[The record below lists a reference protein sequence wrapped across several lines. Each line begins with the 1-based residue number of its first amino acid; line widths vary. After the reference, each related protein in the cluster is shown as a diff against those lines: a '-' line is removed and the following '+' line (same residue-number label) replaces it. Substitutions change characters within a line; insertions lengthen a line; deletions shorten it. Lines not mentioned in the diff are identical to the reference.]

1 MTGQAFLIR
10 QGLKRIMETMQ
21 AVVFDGELRYVRDWP
36 MPLAKPGQARIKV
49 HLAGICRTDLEIMK
63 GYVGFRGILGHE
75 FTGVVESCDDASWV
89 GKRVVGEINAAC
101 GLCDWCIAGLG
112 RHCPKRST
120 LGISGLDGCMAEYCV
135 LPVTNLFSAAGLSEE
150 RAVLTEPLAA
160 ACEVLE
166 QVPLQGNERVVV
178 LGDGRL
184 GILCAWV
191 LATAAGRVTLA
202 GHHQD
207 KLELARWRGLETSL
221 RGEGIEPGAD
231 VVVEATGSG
240 RGIEQAMA
248 LCRPRGTIVLKST
261 VALQGEVNL
270 APLVVNEITLVGSRC
285 GRFSHA
291 LDMMRKFPDMPL
303 ERLITHRYPLHQ
315 AKEAFETARSGQAL
329 KVVLEVD

>member
-1 MTGQAFLIR
+1 
-10 QGLKRIMETMQ
+10 METMQ
-21 AVVFDGELRYVRDWP
+21 AVVFDGELRYVRDWS
-36 MPLAKPGQARIKV
+36 MPRIKPGQARIKV

-63 GYVGFRGILGHE
+63 GYKGYKGILGHE
-75 FTGVVESCDDASWV
+75 FIGVVESCNDASWV

-101 GLCDWCIAGLG
+101 GLCEWCMAGLG
-112 RHCPKRST
+112 RHCPNRET

-135 LPVTNLFSAAGLSEE
+135 LPVTNLFSADGLSEE

-160 ACEVLE
+160 ACEILE

-191 LATAAGRVTLA
+191 LATAAGRVTLV
-202 GHHQD
+202 GHHQE
-207 KLELARWRGLETSL
+207 KLEVALWRDVETSL

-231 VVVEATGSG
+231 VVVDATGSG
-240 RGIEQAMA
+240 RGIEQAMD

-285 GRFSHA
+285 GQFSHA
-291 LDMMRKFPDMPL
+291 LDMMHRFPDMPL

-315 AKEAFETARSGQAL
+315 AKEAFETAKSGQAL
-329 KVVLEVD
+329 KVVLEVS

>member
-1 MTGQAFLIR
+1 
-10 QGLKRIMETMQ
+10 METMQ

-36 MPLAKPGQARIKV
+36 MPRIKPGQARIRV
-49 HLAGICRTDLEIMK
+49 NLAGICRTDLEIIK
-63 GYVGFRGILGHE
+63 GYKGYKGILGHE
-75 FTGVVESCDDASWV
+75 FTGLVESCDDASWV

-101 GLCDWCIAGLG
+101 GLCDWCMAGLG
-112 RHCPKRST
+112 RHCPERST
-120 LGISGLDGCMAEYCV
+120 MGISGLDGCMAEYCV
-135 LPVTNLFSAAGLSEE
+135 LPVTNLFGIEKISDLQ
-150 RAVLTEPLAA
+150 AVLTEPLAA
-160 ACEVLE
+160 ACEILE
-166 QVPLQGNERVVV
+166 QVPLQGKERVVV

-207 KLELARWRGLETSL
+207 KLELAGWRDLETSL